1 MLHNK
6 YSMCFSAAVDS
17 LLLAALLVGA
27 ITQVGCFNF
36 SYPTFKKENE
46 GDLLLRNSSIL
57 FNAIQV
63 TPDVRSSGL
72 FANESGWAL
81 YKKPFKVWSNSEGT
95 ASFNSPFV
103 LNIFSGQGL
112 AFILTGNNTPPE
124 NSGGK
129 WLGIVNEDTVSSTKS
144 QIVAVE
150 FLTGNITTE
159 DLDGSHVDLNLNG
172 YLKREK
178 PLSVNIAA
186 GKDVEVRVESDG
198 EALRVFVGKN
208 KSIPVIS
215 DSLSLSYYL
224 PQRAYVGFSASTG
237 DNTQLSCVMSWEFS
251 ASDLDEDNRNLQW
264 IWIIVSAVIAL
275 FIGLALSLYWK
286 WKSYVGKGDD
296 TGLEQQIEGS
306 STAPRKFRLKEVEAA
321 TENFNSDNL
330 LGRGGFGTVY
340 KGVLENREV
349 AVKRFSRNSH
359 DDKQDF
365 IAEVTTISSL
375 HHRNLVKLVGWFHER
390 NELILVYEFMPNK
403 SLDKLIFCSKRNRT
417 EITLSWERRHAVIYG
432 VAQAVDYLH
441 NGCEKRVL
449 HRDIKVSNVLL
460 DSEFNARLGD
470 FGLARTINPSDQT
483 HHSTKAI
490 AGTPGYMAPESLLV
504 GRATVQT
511 DVYAFG
517 ILVLEVVCGR
527 KPGNQSLQN
536 NYNNSIVD
544 WVWENYRRGSILDVV
559 DLQLNG
565 VFVKEEAECVL
576 MLALA
581 CCHPNPNHRPSMRIA
596 LRVRAGEVAP
606 PVIPMDRPAFVWP
619 PAMPPSSNE
628 DLEDYSFSGDQNIPS
643 SELIGRGKS
652 CQIFKLKGAH
662 LL

>member
-95 ASFNSPFV
+95 ASFNSTFV

-150 FLTGNITTE
+150 FLTGNITKE

-237 DNTQLSCVMSWEFS
+237 DNTQLSCVTSWEFS

-321 TENFNSDNL
+321 TANFNSDNL
-330 LGRGGFGTVY
+330 LGRGGFWTVY

-359 DDKQDF
+359 DGKQDF

-375 HHRNLVKLVGWFHER
+375 HHRNLVKLVGWCHER

-527 KPGNQSLQN
+527 KP
-536 NYNNSIVD
+536 
-544 WVWENYRRGSILDVV
+544 
-559 DLQLNG
+559 
-565 VFVKEEAECVL
+565 
-576 MLALA
+576 
-581 CCHPNPNHRPSMRIA
+581 
-596 LRVRAGEVAP
+596 
-606 PVIPMDRPAFVWP
+606 
-619 PAMPPSSNE
+619 
-628 DLEDYSFSGDQNIPS
+628 
-643 SELIGRGKS
+643 
-652 CQIFKLKGAH
+652 
-662 LL
+662 

>member
-1 MLHNK
+1 MN
-6 YSMCFSAAVDS
+6 
-17 LLLAALLVGA
+17 
-27 ITQVGCFNF
+27 
-36 SYPTFKKENE
+36 PT
-46 GDLLLRNSSIL
+46 
-57 FNAIQV
+57 
-63 TPDVRSSGL
+63 GL
-72 FANESGWAL
+72 CTKSH
-81 YKKPFKVWSNSEGT
+81 S
-95 ASFNSPFV
+95 
-103 LNIFSGQGL
+103 
-112 AFILTGNNTPPE
+112 
-124 NSGGK
+124 SGGK

-150 FLTGNITTE
+150 FLTGNITKE

-178 PLSVNIAA
+178 PLSVNISAD
-186 GKDVEVRVESDG
+186 KDVEVRVESDG

-208 KSIPVIS
+208 KSTPVIS

-296 TGLEQQIEGS
+296 TGLELQIEGS

-403 SLDKLIFCSKRNRT
+403 SLDKLIFCSKRN
-417 EITLSWERRHAVIYG
+417 
-432 VAQAVDYLH
+432 
-441 NGCEKRVL
+441 
-449 HRDIKVSNVLL
+449 HRDIKASNVLL

-544 WVWENYRRGSILDVV
+544 WVWENYRRGSILDVL
-559 DLQLNG
+559 DLQLNR

-596 LRVRAGEVAP
+596 LRVLAGEVAP

-628 DLEDYSFSGDQNIPS
+628 DLEDYSFSGDQNTPS
-643 SELIGRGKS
+643 SELIGR
-652 CQIFKLKGAH
+652 
-662 LL
+662 

>member
-95 ASFNSPFV
+95 ASFNSTFV

-178 PLSVNIAA
+178 PLSVNISAD
-186 GKDVEVRVESDG
+186 KDVEVRVESDG

-208 KSIPVIS
+208 KSTPVIS

-237 DNTQLSCVMSWEFS
+237 DNTQLSCVTSWEFS
-251 ASDLDEDNRNLQW
+251 ASDLDEDHRNLKW

-296 TGLEQQIEGS
+296 TGLELQIEGS

-321 TENFNSDNL
+321 TANFNSDNL
-330 LGRGGFGTVY
+330 LGRGGFWTVY

-403 SLDKLIFCSKRNRT
+403 SLDKLIFCSKRN
-417 EITLSWERRHAVIYG
+417 
-432 VAQAVDYLH
+432 
-441 NGCEKRVL
+441 
-449 HRDIKVSNVLL
+449 HRDIKASNVLL

-544 WVWENYRRGSILDVV
+544 WVWENYRRGSILDVL
-559 DLQLNG
+559 DLQLNR

-662 LL
+662 VL